1 MISDEDNEIG
11 YAAWYDM
18 KEKLEKVIKEKPKR
32 RFSISELALA
42 IDSKIPNVDGK
53 EKAINY
59 LKKNGSDII
68 SRLKAKLDFDVE
80 PHKDDTD
87 EVKFEKLKLLKL
99 ICIAEKYGEEKIG
112 KKKKIADCY
121 MEEYTYKKG
130 DLPKYKMPLIDII
143 AEPSLSYV
151 DNSYSKYAIY
161 KAEFDRVVN
170 IVRKYAPE
178 SKAIENELNRIH
190 NNWKRIVI
198 SVYCDSILQNSN
210 TDTESR
216 FVNKEASIRKTLEKI
231 KGIPVNSKDSIVNLE
246 KIECSLTDR
255 FYILLLTAKI
265 RAELIDYH
273 KLRRFD
279 SDKDEENTA
288 VSETDEVP
296 DPNQEY
302 LDRYLRNAD
311 PGENLRQ
318 QIVNESF
325 YNTKM
330 TFEEFSQFIGR
341 GKRDLENFYDDE
353 KKLAVWRLILLK
365 EQPDVNDIKE
375 LPDSAYDFALKY
387 TEKMT
392 NMWQEYETK
401 KPTEITNAV
410 EKYAIDTFC
419 VVFRELLY
427 IFLKNESIDN
437 KHRYAKNKTI
447 TMTAAVKNKFN
458 FNALL
463 NMILIKHFQDR
474 LTLMYSSQEV
484 IECRQEIDKHIFDIE
499 ENIMRCQTLEEI
511 IEADRIISFVVAL
524 NSQNE
529 ELNLITHSSLTL
541 NTNGFNGEY
550 NIYFNDNETKRYFFS
565 ALVIDKSYRY
575 VQNPE
580 LCSLYKRFGQLN
592 YELFQN
598 FDNDKIK
605 EFSALINKI
614 RKIPKPITIEDEII
628 NIFYSYMSEKDFDE
642 VQTYDCQINIC
653 FQERTDYKM
662 YFMFEIDRSKKIIT
676 VTSCTFDDDI
686 QQILKKCNIK

>member
-151 DNSYSKYAIY
+151 DSSYSKYAIY

-178 SKAIENELNRIH
+178 SKTIENELNRIH
-190 NNWKRIVI
+190 NNWKRIVM
-198 SVYCDSILQNSN
+198 SVYCDSILQNSD
-210 TDTESR
+210 TDTESK
-216 FVNKEASIRKTLEKI
+216 FVNKEASIRKTLENI
-231 KGIPVNSKDSIVNLE
+231 KCIPVNSKDSIVNLE

-255 FYILLLTAKI
+255 FYTLLLTAKI

-296 DPNQEY
+296 DLNQEY

-318 QIVNESF
+318 QIAGNPF

-330 TFEEFSQFIGR
+330 TFEDFSQFVMR
-341 GKRDLENFYDDE
+341 GKRDLKDFYDSE
-353 KKLAVWRLILLK
+353 EKLAVWRLILLK
-365 EQPDVNDIKE
+365 EQPDVNDING

-401 KPTEITNAV
+401 KPTESTDAV

-427 IFLKNESIDN
+427 VSLKNGTIDN
-437 KHRYAKNKTI
+437 SHRYAKNKTI
-447 TMTAAVKNKFN
+447 TITAAVKNKFN
-458 FNALL
+458 FNALA

-484 IECRQEIDKHIFDIE
+484 VECRQEIDKHIFDIE

-511 IEADRIISFVVAL
+511 REASRIMAFVVAL
-524 NSQNE
+524 NSQGE
-529 ELNLITHSSLTL
+529 KLNLITHLSLTL
-541 NTNGFNGEY
+541 DTNDFNGEY
-550 NIYFNDNETKRYFFS
+550 DIYYNNNETKHYFLS
-565 ALVIDKSYRY
+565 ALSVDLSYRGI
-575 VQNPE
+575 QNMELKGQHLPE
-580 LCSLYKRFGQLN
+580 TITAEWLVSRIFNLC
-592 YELFQN
+592 
-598 FDNDKIK
+598 IK
-605 EFSALINKI
+605 GKNEYN
-614 RKIPKPITIEDEII
+614 EIL
-628 NIFYSYMSEKDFDE
+628 K
-642 VQTYDCQINIC
+642 CRHRINIC

-676 VTSCTFDDDI
+676 VTSCTFDYDI